1 MAVNRAVMPRWA
13 DATRHLRWDEAEQLW
28 RELMAEWLK
37 PPVTE
42 QSYWNKLLDR
52 RMAVL
57 ERREQRARDRRRRVG
72 YQTRGLDQ
80 MNVPTDDMLLNELAA
95 ALAKAQGAMNNASMN
110 RINPHF
116 KSKYA
121 DLAALWDA
129 VRKPLSD
136 NGLSVVQII
145 RDGRLHT
152 MLLHTSGQRL
162 CSDYPLPATARP
174 QEMGSALTYARRYSL
189 SALVGIAAD
198 EDDDANATSKSAVAD
213 EQAPLSLAPSTAD
226 AAPASASS
234 PREVGAALLLE
245 QMAMEAAKRGT
256 DVFNGFYRNRTVA
269 ERAIISK
276 NSVKLHE
283 VMAEADAA
291 LEQEI

>member
-1 MAVNRAVMPRWA
+1 
-13 DATRHLRWDEAEQLW
+13 
-28 RELMAEWLK
+28 
-37 PPVTE
+37 
-42 QSYWNKLLDR
+42 
-52 RMAVL
+52 
-57 ERREQRARDRRRRVG
+57 
-72 YQTRGLDQ
+72 
-80 MNVPTDDMLLNELAA
+80 MNVPADDMLLNELAG

-145 RDGRLHT
+145 RDGSLHT

-198 EDDDANATSKSAVAD
+198 EDDDATAITRSADV
-213 EQAPLSLAPSTAD
+213 ETPPRVTD
-226 AAPASASS
+226 AAPLVGS
-234 PREVGAALLLE
+234 RGAAVSVE
-245 QMAMEAAKRGT
+245 DMAREAAKRGAEAAR
-256 DVFNGFYRNRTVA
+256 VFWDNRTKKEQEQINKIRPELNKLVDAA
-269 ERAIISK
+269 EARLALEMDDDDNGEHLNLVEAFKHGQQAKADGHQYRAIPPEYRQDDS
-276 NSVKLHE
+276 
-283 VMAEADAA
+283 AREALCWQAGWKGEPMPEFNTGDNNGN
-291 LEQEI
+291 

>member
-1 MAVNRAVMPRWA
+1 
-13 DATRHLRWDEAEQLW
+13 
-28 RELMAEWLK
+28 
-37 PPVTE
+37 
-42 QSYWNKLLDR
+42 
-52 RMAVL
+52 
-57 ERREQRARDRRRRVG
+57 
-72 YQTRGLDQ
+72 
-80 MNVPTDDMLLNELAA
+80 MNVPADDIMLNELAA

-145 RDGRLHT
+145 RDGSLHT

-198 EDDDANATSKSAVAD
+198 EDDDANAVQSAGVKPTPDA
-213 EQAPLSLAPSTAD
+213 AD
-226 AAPASASS
+226 AAPETPHAS
-234 PREVGAALLLE
+234 GAALSVE
-245 QMAMEAAKRGT
+245 DIAREAAMRGEA
-256 DVFNGFYRNRTVA
+256 VFRTFYKKLTGPAKQRIDAMGN
-269 ERAIISK
+269 ELRAIMDA
-276 NSVKLHE
+276 VHDPAADDDHDAHLKL
-283 VMAEADAA
+283 VEAFKHGQQAKADGHQRRAIPPEYREPNATQFA
-291 LEQEI
+291 LCWQAGFDGQPMPEFGE

>member
-1 MAVNRAVMPRWA
+1 
-13 DATRHLRWDEAEQLW
+13 
-28 RELMAEWLK
+28 
-37 PPVTE
+37 
-42 QSYWNKLLDR
+42 
-52 RMAVL
+52 
-57 ERREQRARDRRRRVG
+57 
-72 YQTRGLDQ
+72 
-80 MNVPTDDMLLNELAA
+80 MNPTDDMLLNELAA

-145 RDGRLHT
+145 RDGSLHT

-198 EDDDANATSKSAVAD
+198 EDDDGNTVTRSAGAGPTTPTD
-213 EQAPLSLAPSTAD
+213 AAAD
-226 AAPASASS
+226 ASPDSPHASG
-234 PREVGAALLLE
+234 EALSIE
-245 QMAMEAAKRGT
+245 DVAREAAKRGAQAMRAFW
-256 DVFNGFYRNRTVA
+256 VNRTKEEQERINKIRTELNKLVDAA
-269 ERAIISK
+269 EARMEVDDGADDDDHTAHLNLVEAFKHGQQAKADGHQRRAIPPEYSGSETQPAPRCAGRPDSTAK
-276 NSVKLHE
+276 RCRNSANRKRRKCNG
-283 VMAEADAA
+283 
-291 LEQEI
+291 I

>member
-1 MAVNRAVMPRWA
+1 MTYEPATPMPA
-13 DATRHLRWDEAEQLW
+13 IGLQQITPA
-28 RELMAEWLK
+28 K
-37 PPVTE
+37 P
-42 QSYWNKLLDR
+42 
-52 RMAVL
+52 
-57 ERREQRARDRRRRVG
+57 
-72 YQTRGLDQ
+72 

-145 RDGRLHT
+145 RDGSLHT

-198 EDDDANATSKSAVAD
+198 EDDDANAASRSNGKPTEK
-213 EQAPLSLAPSTAD
+213 LSEDAISELHEAIYAGGRTEDWFCKFAHIAELEGLAP
-226 AAPASASS
+226 
-234 PREVGAALLLE
+234 
-245 QMAMEAAKRGT
+245 
-256 DVFNGFYRNRTVA
+256 
-269 ERAIISK
+269 ERY
-276 NSVKLHE
+276 
-283 VMAEADAA
+283 DAA
-291 LEQEI
+291 LAYVKKLPKVAT

>member
-1 MAVNRAVMPRWA
+1 
-13 DATRHLRWDEAEQLW
+13 
-28 RELMAEWLK
+28 
-37 PPVTE
+37 
-42 QSYWNKLLDR
+42 
-52 RMAVL
+52 
-57 ERREQRARDRRRRVG
+57 
-72 YQTRGLDQ
+72 
-80 MNVPTDDMLLNELAA
+80 MNVPTDDILLNELAA

-129 VRKPLSD
+129 VRKPLSE

-145 RDGRLHT
+145 RDGSLHT

-198 EDDDANATSKSAVAD
+198 EDDDATAVTQQSKSAGVEQTAVSSVA
-213 EQAPLSLAPSTAD
+213 AD
-226 AAPASASS
+226 AAPSVGS
-234 PREVGAALLLE
+234 RGAAVSVE
-245 QMAMEAAKRGT
+245 DRAREAAKRGPVAMREFWLNCT
-256 DVFNGFYRNRTVA
+256 KEEQPRVNKIRPELNRLVDDAAARIEMDDAPTLDDPAVHLKLVEA
-269 ERAIISK
+269 FKHGQQAKVDGLQYRAIPPEYRQDDS
-276 NSVKLHE
+276 
-283 VMAEADAA
+283 AREALCWQAGWKGEPMPEFNTGDNHGD
-291 LEQEI
+291 

>member
-1 MAVNRAVMPRWA
+1 MPR
-13 DATRHLRWDEAEQLW
+13 
-28 RELMAEWLK
+28 
-37 PPVTE
+37 
-42 QSYWNKLLDR
+42 
-52 RMAVL
+52 
-57 ERREQRARDRRRRVG
+57 
-72 YQTRGLDQ
+72 
-80 MNVPTDDMLLNELAA
+80 TDDMLLNELAA

-145 RDGRLHT
+145 RDGSLHT

-198 EDDDANATSKSAVAD
+198 EDDDANAVTQSAGTKQTSVFGA
-213 EQAPLSLAPSTAD
+213 AD
-226 AAPASASS
+226 AAPPVSIGSTS
-234 PREVGAALLLE
+234 GAAVSVE
-245 QMAMEAAKRGT
+245 AMAREAAMRGEDVFREFYRKRSGPEQARINAIGDELRGLMDGDMPDDHTEHMKRIEAFKRGQVARSAGHKRQALPVEYREDGRAREGLCWTAGFDGSAMPEFGT
-256 DVFNGFYRNRTVA
+256 DEG
-269 ERAIISK
+269 ER
-276 NSVKLHE
+276 
-283 VMAEADAA
+283 
-291 LEQEI
+291 

>member
-1 MAVNRAVMPRWA
+1 GTAR
-13 DATRHLRWDEAEQLW
+13 
-28 RELMAEWLK
+28 
-37 PPVTE
+37 
-42 QSYWNKLLDR
+42 
-52 RMAVL
+52 
-57 ERREQRARDRRRRVG
+57 RDRRRRVG
-72 YQTRGLDQ
+72 YQTRGCDQ
-80 MNVPTDDMLLNELAA
+80 MNVPADDMLLNELAG

-198 EDDDANATSKSAVAD
+198 EDDDATAITRSADVETPPRVTDA
-213 EQAPLSLAPSTAD
+213 APLS
-226 AAPASASS
+226 
-234 PREVGAALLLE
+234 VGS
-245 QMAMEAAKRGT
+245 Q
-256 DVFNGFYRNRTVA
+256 
-269 ERAIISK
+269 S
-276 NSVKLHE
+276 
-283 VMAEADAA
+283 
-291 LEQEI
+291 

>member
-1 MAVNRAVMPRWA
+1 
-13 DATRHLRWDEAEQLW
+13 
-28 RELMAEWLK
+28 
-37 PPVTE
+37 
-42 QSYWNKLLDR
+42 
-52 RMAVL
+52 
-57 ERREQRARDRRRRVG
+57 
-72 YQTRGLDQ
+72 
-80 MNVPTDDMLLNELAA
+80 MNVPADDVLSLNELAA

-145 RDGRLHT
+145 RDGSLHT

-198 EDDDANATSKSAVAD
+198 EDDDATAAAVQPAGTKQTPKYTESAVV
-213 EQAPLSLAPSTAD
+213 EPAPHDAAD
-226 AAPASASS
+226 AAPLVVGSVS
-234 PREVGAALLLE
+234 GAAVSIE
-245 QMAMEAAKRGT
+245 DMAWEAAMRGE
-256 DVFNGFYRNRTVA
+256 DVFNDFYKRRSREEKALVNAIGPELREQMKLTEAYKRGQQSRSAGHKRQALPGEYREDDRAREGLCWTAGFDG
-269 ERAIISK
+269 
-276 NSVKLHE
+276 
-283 VMAEADAA
+283 DAMP
-291 LEQEI
+291 EFGD